1 MILWDPNNIII
12 LLLSLYRES
21 TQWQYL
27 GTRDVCFRD
36 SGCETSRLSGN
47 DCRRWSVFGRVFR
60 TLLDAK
66 RVWVLGPGRRFLGG
80 GDGCDGR
87 GGERS
92 RSAVVDGRRRGQRRG
107 LQRQGQRH
115 GGGSGGR
122 AGRSADQSRMS
133 VVRHR
138 SVPVGSGLVTSA
150 LEQPE
155 TVGTWRKYLKNL
167 LRIGRDYSYNT
178 ILQHRKPEV
187 GQIRLRSSGD
197 EPNGWPDDV
206 YREHTWQ

>member
-1 MILWDPNNIII
+1 M
-12 LLLSLYRES
+12 
-21 TQWQYL
+21 
-27 GTRDVCFRD
+27 CFRD
-36 SGCETSRLSGN
+36 SGRETSSLIGN
-47 DCRRWSVFGRVFR
+47 DCHRWSVFGRVFR

-66 RVWVLGPGRRFLGG
+66 RVRVLGPGRRFLGG

-122 AGRSADQSRMS
+122 AGRSADQGRMS

-138 SVPVGSGLVTSA
+138 SVPVRSGLVTLA

-155 TVGTWRKYLKNL
+155 TVG
-167 LRIGRDYSYNT
+167 
-178 ILQHRKPEV
+178 P
-187 GQIRLRSSGD
+187 
-197 EPNGWPDDV
+197 
-206 YREHTWQ
+206 

>member
-1 MILWDPNNIII
+1 
-12 LLLSLYRES
+12 
-21 TQWQYL
+21 
-27 GTRDVCFRD
+27 
-36 SGCETSRLSGN
+36 
-47 DCRRWSVFGRVFR
+47 
-60 TLLDAK
+60 LDAK
-66 RVWVLGPGRRFLGG
+66 RVRVLGPGRRFLGG

-122 AGRSADQSRMS
+122 AGRSADQGRMS

-138 SVPVGSGLVTSA
+138 SVPVRSGLVTLA

-155 TVGTWRKYLKNL
+155 TVG
-167 LRIGRDYSYNT
+167 
-178 ILQHRKPEV
+178 P
-187 GQIRLRSSGD
+187 
-197 EPNGWPDDV
+197 
-206 YREHTWQ
+206 